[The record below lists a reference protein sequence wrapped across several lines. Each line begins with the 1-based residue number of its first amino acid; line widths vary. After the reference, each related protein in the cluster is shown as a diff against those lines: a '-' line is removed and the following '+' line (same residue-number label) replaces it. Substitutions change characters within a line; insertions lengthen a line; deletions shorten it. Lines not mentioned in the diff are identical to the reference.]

1 MNAISVRIAHRSMSQ
16 AKGQRHHDTRQR
28 TPGYV
33 DQSRI
38 ELNSTII
45 EPAKEAELRNECEQ
59 RRSQRDGGVQRA
71 MRSDAAVSTVG
82 VITFSHDAQ
91 RIVENMSR
99 SEQDAL
105 FLETAERLAREM
117 GTDLTG
123 LVVHRDEASIH
134 AHFQMP
140 AIRHDGR
147 PISKVT
153 DRAATSRLQDVAAEP
168 WQAYGIERGVKKAER
183 MARGEPES
191 AYIHRSVRQLHND
204 LPNEIQALEEKAEK
218 NRRLAADTQ
227 AKIDAGQGDLEKLK
241 KRKEAY
247 DRRIAEAEKQLE
259 SRPTPK
265 GTTIEMATRKKR
277 LFGLLPDKIETK
289 KVRVISPKA
298 VDEWK
303 TSVIDDAE
311 HGKQLNR
318 EEESR
323 LNARDKQSRQREHEL
338 NKRGAGLDNREAA
351 LNERE
356 KAVEAAE
363 VKAGLRLPEQ
373 QKTAQ
378 KQPERQQ
385 GPSKGLSM

>member
-1 MNAISVRIAHRSMSQ
+1 MSQ

-191 AYIHRSVRQLHND
+191 AYIHRSVRKLHND
-204 LPNEIQALEEKAEK
+204 LPAEIQALETKAAK
-218 NRRLAADTQ
+218 NRKLAAETQ
-227 AKIDAGQGDLEKLK
+227 AKIDAGKGDLVALE
-241 KRKEAY
+241 KRKAAY
-247 DRRIAEAEKQLE
+247 ERRIAEAEKQLE

-265 GTTIEMATRKKR
+265 AKVIEMATREKR
-277 LFGLLPDKIETK
+277 LFGLLPDKITTK
-289 KVRVISPKA
+289 KVLVIPPNA
-298 VDEWK
+298 VDNWK
-303 TSVIDDAE
+303 TSVMDDAE
-311 HGKQLNR
+311 HGKRINS
-318 EEESR
+318 EEAAR
-323 LNARDKQSRQREHEL
+323 LSERDKQSRQREHEQ
-338 NKRGAGLDNREAA
+338 NKRSAELGNREAA

-378 KQPERQQ
+378 NRSERTQGPQ